1 MDWEYA
7 KITIT
12 NSNTLEEQSVSIKPT
27 KFEGMKVYDAGKY
40 WVEANIKNSE
50 GTFDVYS
57 TYNVKTNSEEQRPIV
72 TSSELPER
80 AFIVLGIIFGIVI
93 IVGLRY
99 GRKTSEFEVQ
109 RL

>member
-1 MDWEYA
+1 
-7 KITIT
+7 
-12 NSNTLEEQSVSIKPT
+12 
-27 KFEGMKVYDAGKY
+27 MKVYDAGKY

-99 GRKTSEFEVQ
+99 GRKTSGFEVQ